1 MTALNEDQRA
11 VLALWYVTNASLTS
25 YYKLVNVFSTPKNAL
40 SAKLSAWQAL
50 TIHKSHLERWAD
62 TVTLERFLDKTEQRW
77 QNGEFGLLFLGDD
90 EYPETLAHLY
100 DPPPVLFYMGDVKK
114 LNQKQ
119 LAIVG
124 TRNPSEYAKKITFDL
139 AQYLVQAGFV
149 ITSGL
154 AIGVDNFAHQGA
166 LSQSAPEYF
175 GCTVGVMGTGI
186 DVCYPKQNQALFKR
200 IVQEGGCLVSELL
213 PETPALKHNFPRR
226 NRLVTGLSLA
236 TIVTEAAMQSGSLL
250 SARLASEQGRQ
261 VFAIP
266 GQIDNINAEGCHHLI
281 REGATLIY
289 HPRQILEELN
299 LQITPMLMTISQTTL
314 EDDRFEVWTSQA
326 VKADDES
333 LKKPQK
339 NPTTPTDAPKN
350 LPEPVIDERLL
361 PCFSALGDEWM
372 DLDGL
377 MIKSGL
383 GIDGLLSGLIEL
395 EILGVAEQ
403 SGGLYRR
410 TSE

>member
-1 MTALNEDQRA
+1 MTVLNEDQRA
-11 VLALWYVTNASLTS
+11 VLALWYITNASLTS

-62 TVTLERFLDKTEQRW
+62 TAALENFLDNTQRRW
-77 QNGEFGLLFLGDD
+77 QNGEFGLLFLGD
-90 EYPETLAHLY
+90 ENYPESLLHLY

-166 LSQSAPEYF
+166 LSQSVPEYF

-236 TIVTEAAMQSGSLL
+236 TIVTEAAMKSGSLL

-266 GQIDNINAEGCHHLI
+266 GQIDNANAEGCHHLI

-299 LQITPMLMTISQTTL
+299 LQITPVSMASGQITL
-314 EDDRFEVWTSQA
+314 EDVSFEVWTSQA
-326 VKADDES
+326 KTTDDKSPEKS
-333 LKKPQK
+333 QK
-339 NPTTPTDAPKN
+339 IPVSPTSTPEK

-361 PCFSALGDEWM
+361 PCFSVLSDEWV

-377 MIKSGL
+377 MAKSGL
-383 GIDGLLSGLIEL
+383 GVDGLLSSLIEL
-395 EILGVAEQ
+395 EILGVVEQ

-410 TSE
+410 ANR